1 MKEGATAGSPKLSI
15 SVLAGSALCFMAMAS
30 AQVPV
35 PDPEAMPRPAASELV
50 SWDNPVVKIERA
62 KCHASNG
69 SRTAL
74 AVWRLTVENTSG
86 RPVGNI
92 VVETFYFARSG
103 SVLRSGGGRIM
114 KIIPPHS
121 KRSFDVADGRLPAH
135 TDGVAVNALMVDF
148 MDVR

>member
-1 MKEGATAGSPKLSI
+1 M
-15 SVLAGSALCFMAMAS
+15 SVLAGSALFFMAVAS

-35 PDPEAMPRPAASELV
+35 PDLAATPRPAASELV
-50 SWDNPVVKIERA
+50 GWDNPIVKIERA

-69 SRTAL
+69 SRSAI
-74 AVWRLTVENTSG
+74 AVWRLTVENTSD
-86 RPVGNI
+86 RAVGNI

-103 SVLRSGGGRIM
+103 SILRSGGGKIM
-114 KIIPPHS
+114 KILPPHS
-121 KRSFDVADGRLPAH
+121 KRSFDVADGRFPAH